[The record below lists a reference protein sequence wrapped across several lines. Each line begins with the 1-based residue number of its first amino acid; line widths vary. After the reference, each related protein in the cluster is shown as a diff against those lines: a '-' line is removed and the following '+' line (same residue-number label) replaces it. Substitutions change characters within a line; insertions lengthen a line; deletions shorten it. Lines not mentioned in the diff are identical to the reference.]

1 MLDFEEYTFTPVLD
15 QRYNLH
21 DDVPLSKDIKIGDP
35 AVVYLADDL
44 KEQTKAVVKMFRS
57 GYIDY
62 KEEMRIMQLVN
73 QHPSCIKMIE
83 KQTDGVLV
91 KPSGKA
97 IRDINYIAM
106 EYIDGGD
113 LFDFLKDNF
122 GQRGMGESFARLV
135 MRDVLCSLEYIHSK
149 GVVHRDVKLENLLVD
164 EQMGVKLIDF
174 GFATDRNIEVLTQ
187 PLGTRQY
194 Y

>member
-1 MLDFEEYTFTPVLD
+1 
-15 QRYNLH
+15 
-21 DDVPLSKDIKIGDP
+21 
-35 AVVYLADDL
+35 
-44 KEQTKAVVKMFRS
+44 
-57 GYIDY
+57 
-62 KEEMRIMQLVN
+62 
-73 QHPSCIKMIE
+73 MIE

-106 EYIDGGD
+106 EYIEGGD